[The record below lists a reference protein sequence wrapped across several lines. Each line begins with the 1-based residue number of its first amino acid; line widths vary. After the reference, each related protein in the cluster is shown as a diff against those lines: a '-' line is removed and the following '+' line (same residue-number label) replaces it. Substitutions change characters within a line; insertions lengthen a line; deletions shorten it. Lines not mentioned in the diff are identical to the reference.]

1 MSGVFT
7 SNLTEAQQLWIKS
20 ARQMIDW
27 LGENPDFIPRNTI
40 SLYNWYWDWDF
51 RAINDD
57 EGDLTSDRVE
67 RLLDAMRVDAAI
79 LRDKAPVGSVE
90 KIDSSDTYGVVRKFG
105 NHKLFLATAAS
116 ATCTMV
122 PTDMT
127 EEVVTYEIPTDVYE
141 KYKVV
146 KQEPVMKKVCPP
158 ITNREL

>member
-40 SLYNWYWDWDF
+40 SLYKWYWDWDF

-57 EGDLTSDRVE
+57 KSDLTSDRVE
-67 RLLDAMRVDAAI
+67 RLLDTMRVDAAI
-79 LRDKAPVGSVE
+79 LRTKAPVGSVE
-90 KIDSSDTYGVVRKFG
+90 KIDSSETYGVVRKFG

-116 ATCTMV
+116 STCTMV
-122 PTDMT
+122 PTDVT
-127 EEVVTYEIPTDVYE
+127 EEVVTYEIPFDVYE